1 MKRSEERT
9 SWASVCGYAPCILC
23 PSIRGLHHQ
32 CEKELC
38 GSRDMRP
45 FPDHFLPTHLF
56 SYIFRQIRSKLP
68 KNQPEPIW
76 KSLFLWKYQV
86 GFGWFV
92 GKTWMELRLLSWL
105 LCILHGKKEMATW
118 ICSTRTFKLQM
129 SLLFL
134 SSFWSGTR
142 RSSLR
147 AHDPPIPTKYSSHY
161 IMRASLQ
168 HTFFRGKMR
177 VLHQM
182 SYVKAPRIPKNTFRQ
197 DICRE

>member
-76 KSLFLWKYQV
+76 KAFSSDCLYVKREWSWDCWVDYYASFM
-86 GFGWFV
+86 
-92 GKTWMELRLLSWL
+92 GKRRWPL
-105 LCILHGKKEMATW
+105 GYAVAG
-118 ICSTRTFKLQM
+118 TFKLQM